1 MKLLITRP
9 EKSAKIL
16 SDKLRASGHETV
28 CSALLEIVFNE
39 TTDLDLKGVQAF
51 VVTSANG
58 LAGLVKVTENR
69 DLPLFAV
76 GDKTAKAAKYAGF
89 KTVLSADGD
98 VAGLGDLISQNAA
111 IDKGTLLHAGGA
123 RVAGD
128 LGSQLEVAGFSY
140 RREILYDA
148 IEAEKF
154 SSETFSVV
162 SEDKLDGILLF
173 SPHTAKVFK
182 RIVDAE
188 GLNTHLEKLDAW
200 CLSANVASEIE
211 GLKFG
216 RVFVSRRPTEE
227 ALLQLIEKNP
237 ATDIDEQTR
246 KPDRQRE
253 HTVSKTPKQEATA
266 NTAANKPDDQSKSAV
281 NSPIPEA
288 KTAGNSDGAGKTMPP
303 KSGPAVVPPKSNI
316 LRNAAILFFVFCL
329 GLAAWPL
336 ILPQVSNILPEQ
348 SRNILQGYLGAQGT
362 DKLLDDRIV
371 KLEGVIAANSTA
383 KARSEQNLMEISA
396 LKSQVEQAASKTQSD
411 LTAFAD
417 RLASAEGQAHDLQ
430 VSLGELDAEVK
441 AAPGQIAA
449 APASD
454 PTASAP
460 IVSGVSRAEI
470 NRLETELTTLA
481 KEFATLQRDQVL
493 ATTEFADQQSQI
505 GTLSDALKAQA
516 VRASQ
521 NNENGDET
529 LILLALGQLHRES
542 RTNQPFA
549 GALRQALAVAP
560 EALQGDLASMNSAAK
575 TGAATVRELTEEF
588 AAVATDSAQAARLPS
603 SDTWYGKTLHNLA
616 SLVKFRRVDDVSGEG
631 VDALVARAEEKI
643 LAGDLSEGVELLK
656 KLSDEPAK
664 VAAPW
669 LMRAENRLNVDTAL
683 ERLLEKVTAT
693 AVLEKQTAN

>member
-16 SDKLRASGHETV
+16 SDKLRANGHETV

-154 SSETFSVV
+154 SSETFSIV

-182 RIVDAE
+182 RIVDAV

-253 HTVSKTPKQEATA
+253 HTVSKTPKQEAIA

-542 RTNQPFA
+542 QTNQPFA

-588 AAVATDSAQAARLPS
+588 AAVATDSTQAARLPS

>member
-16 SDKLRASGHETV
+16 SDKLQASGHETV

-39 TTDLDLKGVQAF
+39 TTDLDLKDVQAF

-58 LAGLVKVTENR
+58 LAALVKVTENR
-69 DLPLFAV
+69 KLPLFAV

-89 KTVLSADGD
+89 TTVLSADGD
-98 VAGLGDLISQNAA
+98 VADLGDLITQNAA
-111 IDKGTLLHAGGA
+111 TDKGMILHAGGA
-123 RVAGD
+123 RLAGD
-128 LGSQLEVAGFSY
+128 LQALLDAEGFSY

-162 SEDKLDGILLF
+162 SEGKLDGILLF

-182 RIVDAE
+182 KIVDAD
-188 GLNTHLEKLDAW
+188 GLSTQIEKLDAW
-200 CLSANVASEIE
+200 CLSANVANEIDE
-211 GLKFG
+211 LKFD
-216 RVFVSRRPTEE
+216 RVFVSKRPTED
-227 ALLQLIEKNP
+227 ALLQLIEKNT

-253 HTVSKTPKQEATA
+253 HTVSKTPKQEATP
-266 NTAANKPDDQSKSAV
+266 NTAANKPDEKSKSAV
-281 NSPIPEA
+281 NSPIPEV
-288 KTAGNSDGAGKTMPP
+288 KTAGNSGGVGKTTPP
-303 KSGPAVVPPKSNI
+303 KSSPVVVPPKSNVP
-316 LRNAAILFFVFCL
+316 RNAAILFFVFCL

-336 ILPQVSNILPEQ
+336 ILPQVSKILPDQ
-348 SRNILQGYLGAQGT
+348 SRNILQGYLGAQAT
-362 DKLLDDRIV
+362 DKLLDDRIA
-371 KLEGVIAANSTA
+371 KLEEVIAVNSTA

-430 VSLGELDAEVK
+430 ASLGELDAEVK
-441 AAPGQIAA
+441 AAPGQIASV
-449 APASD
+449 PASD
-454 PTASAP
+454 PKASELVA
-460 IVSGVSRAEI
+460 SDVSRAEI

-481 KEFATLQRDQVL
+481 KELATLQRDQVL

-505 GTLSDALKAQA
+505 GTLTDALKAQA

-542 RTNQPFA
+542 RTNQPFT
-549 GALRQALAVAP
+549 GALQQALAVAP
-560 EALQGDLASMNSAAK
+560 EALQEDLASMNSAAK

-588 AAVATDSAQAARLPS
+588 AKVATDSTQAARLPS

-656 KLSDEPAK
+656 KLSEEPAK

>member
-162 SEDKLDGILLF
+162 SEGKLDGILLF

-182 RIVDAE
+182 RIVDAV

-588 AAVATDSAQAARLPS
+588 AAVATDSTQAARLPS

>member
-182 RIVDAE
+182 RIVDAV

-588 AAVATDSAQAARLPS
+588 AAVATDSTQAARLPS

>member
-182 RIVDAE
+182 RIVDAV

-216 RVFVSRRPTEE
+216 Y
-227 ALLQLIEKNP
+227 EKN
-237 ATDIDEQTR
+237 I
-246 KPDRQRE
+246 
-253 HTVSKTPKQEATA
+253 
-266 NTAANKPDDQSKSAV
+266 
-281 NSPIPEA
+281 
-288 KTAGNSDGAGKTMPP
+288 
-303 KSGPAVVPPKSNI
+303 
-316 LRNAAILFFVFCL
+316 
-329 GLAAWPL
+329 
-336 ILPQVSNILPEQ
+336 
-348 SRNILQGYLGAQGT
+348 
-362 DKLLDDRIV
+362 
-371 KLEGVIAANSTA
+371 ST
-383 KARSEQNLMEISA
+383 
-396 LKSQVEQAASKTQSD
+396 
-411 LTAFAD
+411 
-417 RLASAEGQAHDLQ
+417 
-430 VSLGELDAEVK
+430 
-441 AAPGQIAA
+441 
-449 APASD
+449 
-454 PTASAP
+454 
-460 IVSGVSRAEI
+460 
-470 NRLETELTTLA
+470 
-481 KEFATLQRDQVL
+481 
-493 ATTEFADQQSQI
+493 
-505 GTLSDALKAQA
+505 
-516 VRASQ
+516 
-521 NNENGDET
+521 
-529 LILLALGQLHRES
+529 
-542 RTNQPFA
+542 
-549 GALRQALAVAP
+549 
-560 EALQGDLASMNSAAK
+560 
-575 TGAATVRELTEEF
+575 
-588 AAVATDSAQAARLPS
+588 
-603 SDTWYGKTLHNLA
+603 
-616 SLVKFRRVDDVSGEG
+616 
-631 VDALVARAEEKI
+631 
-643 LAGDLSEGVELLK
+643 
-656 KLSDEPAK
+656 
-664 VAAPW
+664 
-669 LMRAENRLNVDTAL
+669 
-683 ERLLEKVTAT
+683 
-693 AVLEKQTAN
+693 